1 MAKMKFKVV
10 KQKVTV
16 NDKKEMYVAHPVHAN
31 KITTEELIKMA
42 ARDNQLSEASMAA
55 AIYAFQ
61 KELMQMLLNGHP
73 IQFGVLGTFRLS
85 ASTKASEE
93 SSKFSPDWVTRKRVI
108 YTPSKEM
115 KNEIERLECI
125 EA

>member
-1 MAKMKFKVV
+1 MKFKVV

-16 NDKKEMYVAHPVHAN
+16 NDKKDMYVAHPVYAN

-42 ARDNQLSEASMAA
+42 AHDNQLSEATMAG

-61 KELMQMLLNGHP
+61 KEMMQMLLNGHP

-85 ASTKASEE
+85 ASTKASEDN
-93 SSKFSPDWVTRKRVI
+93 SRFSPDWVTRKRII

-115 KNEIERLECI
+115 KSEIERLECV

>member
-1 MAKMKFKVV
+1 MKFKVV
-10 KQKVTV
+10 KQRVTV
-16 NDKKEMYVAHPVHAN
+16 NDKKEMYVAHPVYGN

-42 ARDNQLSEASMAA
+42 ANDNQVSEASMAA

-61 KELMQMLLNGHP
+61 KEMIQLLLNGHP

-85 ASTKASEE
+85 ASTKASENN
-93 SSKFSPDWVTRKRVI
+93 SKFSADCITRKRVI

-115 KNEIERLECI
+115 KNEIERLECV